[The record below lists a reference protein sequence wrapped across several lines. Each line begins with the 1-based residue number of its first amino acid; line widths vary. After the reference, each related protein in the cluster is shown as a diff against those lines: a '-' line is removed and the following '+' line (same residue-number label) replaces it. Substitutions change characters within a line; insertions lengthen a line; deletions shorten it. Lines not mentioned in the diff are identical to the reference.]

1 MDFLLTNL
9 SKLKEGFLCTLLTK
23 LSKLKE
29 RFLCTFYLLSKLK
42 EGFLCQNRVNIL
54 SSHILI

>member
-29 RFLCTFYLLSKLK
+29 RFLCTFY
-42 EGFLCQNRVNIL
+42 
-54 SSHILI
+54 